1 MWHVPLPGID
11 VSRAWKKQ
19 VVASAGALGLRCG
32 AALRPAQESVLCDG
46 GTVVPEPLVLQ
57 LGCMRHPGM
66 GGLSSAAAPC
76 KACQGRGALWCL
88 ERPAGFCQ
96 VDRLQEARVRD
107 PEGPRGAPWGLGRR
121 LAVGRPARWKEQ
133 AGERQGGQVPG
144 GSSCGSQLP
153 DEDGRWPC
161 SFRPRDMQGDR
172 LAGYPSFWCVCMC
185 VCVRTRVMGEGGSL
199 LPGGFV
205 LCWFQALAEPRGGED
220 APVAREK
227 LRLRGSR
234 DLATVLELRSATL
247 ASGERATVTLGSISV
262 PGGTETD
269 HAQSNCCEPWVGG
282 VGGAGRTSR

>member
-1 MWHVPLPGID
+1 MCCTLGTH
-11 VSRAWKKQ
+11 
-19 VVASAGALGLRCG
+19 SAGWTGCLCQNSL
-32 AALRPAQESVLCDG
+32 AALLP
-46 GTVVPEPLVLQ
+46 
-57 LGCMRHPGM
+57 
-66 GGLSSAAAPC
+66 
-76 KACQGRGALWCL
+76 
-88 ERPAGFCQ
+88 
-96 VDRLQEARVRD
+96 RV
-107 PEGPRGAPWGLGRR
+107 
-121 LAVGRPARWKEQ
+121 
-133 AGERQGGQVPG
+133 
-144 GSSCGSQLP
+144 
-153 DEDGRWPC
+153 
-161 SFRPRDMQGDR
+161 
-172 LAGYPSFWCVCMC
+172 CVCMC

-220 APVAREK
+220 TPVAREK